1 MPQHSKE
8 LLEFLYRSPI
18 ALVTAHVDGTI
29 QSMTPI
35 ACQWLM
41 PLAKDG
47 NMDNLFVLLESV
59 APLLE
64 LLVAERS
71 SDVICDKMLIHV
83 SEPNSTGRYLSL
95 TVDHYSDG
103 YLGAVFADVSSEM
116 RKIQEAELE
125 SKFKSAFLANM
136 SHEIRNPLNAI
147 TNMAYLL
154 RKDGVTADQATKLD
168 KLDQAS
174 KHLLAII
181 SDILDLTKIGAGKLL
196 LDIAPMKGD
205 DIVSGVIAIAEE
217 RASAKNLHLEV
228 DAEPLPDNLLG
239 DITRIK
245 QALANYVFNA
255 LKFTS
260 AGRVII
266 HARIAD
272 ETSKSVLLK
281 FEVTDTGIGIN
292 EDALKRLFLT
302 FEQAD
307 ETTSRNFGGS
317 GLGLAITKQLAQ
329 MMGGEVGAKSE
340 PGVGSTF
347 WFTVRLLKQKTPTV
361 RELDD
366 AVSGDQLIALLRT
379 KCAGLRALVA
389 EDEPINAE
397 IHRVLLEDIGLTVDS
412 VCDGHEALET
422 ARTSGYKI
430 ILLDMQMPTM
440 GGLEATQH
448 IRKLPHHETTPI
460 VVVTANAFMDDR
472 DRCLNSGVSRFVT
485 KPVFPEKLYT
495 AILGVV

>member
-18 ALVTAHVDGTI
+18 ALVTARVDGAI
-29 QSMTPI
+29 QSMTPV

-47 NMDNLFVLLESV
+47 NMDNLFVLLEPV

-71 SDVICDKMLIHV
+71 SDVICDKMLLHV

-103 YLGAVFADVSSEM
+103 FIGAVFADVSSEM
-116 RKIQEAELE
+116 RQIQEAELE

-154 RKDGVTADQATKLD
+154 RKDGVTDQQAEKLD
-168 KLDQAS
+168 KLDHAS

-196 LDIAPMKGD
+196 LDIAPVKGD
-205 DIVSGVIAIAEE
+205 DIISGVIAIAEE
-217 RASAKNLHLEV
+217 RALAKNLKLLV

-239 DITRIK
+239 DITRIQ

-255 LKFTS
+255 VKFTP
-260 AGRVII
+260 AGHVTI
-266 HARIAD
+266 HARVAD
-272 ETSKSVLLK
+272 ETSKSVLLR

-292 EDALKRLFLT
+292 EETLKRLFMT

-307 ETTSRNFGGS
+307 ETTSRIFGGS

-329 MMGGEVGAKSE
+329 MMGGEVGVESQ
-340 PGVGSTF
+340 PNVGSTF
-347 WFTVRLLKQKTPTV
+347 WFTVRLLKQKALAVQQV
-361 RELDD
+361 RAPL
-366 AVSGDQLIALLRT
+366 SGDELITHLRS
-379 KCAGLRALVA
+379 KCTGLRALVA

-412 VCDGHEALET
+412 VNDGHEALET
-422 ARTSGYKI
+422 AKTSPYKI
-430 ILLDMQMPTM
+430 ILLDMQMPRM

-448 IRKLPHHETTPI
+448 IRKLPHHEATPI
-460 VVVTANAFMDDR
+460 VVVTANAFLDDR
-472 DRCLNSGVSRFVT
+472 DRCLDSGVSSFST
-485 KPVFPEKLYT
+485 KPVFPDKLYS